1 MSGDAA
7 QTTLKEIDEA
17 QVVAWLDHIVT
28 ENKRL
33 KDENADL
40 RKRLADIER
49 NARGILGLLHG

>member
-7 QTTLKEIDEA
+7 PTIQEIEVV

-28 ENKRL
+28 ENEKLRE
-33 KDENADL
+33 ENAEL

-49 NARGILGLLHG
+49 QAKGILGVLHG